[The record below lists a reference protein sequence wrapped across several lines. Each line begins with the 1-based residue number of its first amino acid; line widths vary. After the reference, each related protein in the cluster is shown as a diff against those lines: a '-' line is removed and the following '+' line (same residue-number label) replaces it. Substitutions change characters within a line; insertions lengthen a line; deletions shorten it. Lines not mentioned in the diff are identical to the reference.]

1 MVYLHL
7 PPNFSDE
14 EIMLQNKYEKLKRK
28 KKALQ
33 SLKAPRQE
41 PERTA
46 PVKRPQ
52 IEGRDAREYAKKLIR
67 SGAIPAIKK
76 APKREEMSGFKRP
89 RGLERRL
96 ERNTVSGYQPFSGN
110 NDQEP
115 IKPKPKPLYDML
127 AKMDEEHQPVSV
139 KEKTQEKTVGN
150 TVCVQGNNIN
160 ELMLR
165 KTFADL
171 GNIVNITMESE
182 KGRGFVTFEDLQSA
196 AAAISNFNGTVV
208 GSSELSVAYSRRQPQ
223 YNLNMDLTKNSKMWS
238 SEAHRTGDKRG
249 NQDREIVQY
258 ENLFD

>member
-7 PPNFSDE
+7 PPNFSEE

-41 PERTA
+41 PERTT

-76 APKREEMSGFKRP
+76 APKREELSGFKRP

-115 IKPKPKPLYDML
+115 IKPKSKPVYDMMP
-127 AKMDEEHQPVSV
+127 KMDEEPPAPKPQP
-139 KEKTQEKTVGN
+139 EKTVGN
-150 TVCVQGNNIN
+150 TVCIQGNNIN
-160 ELMLR
+160 DLMLR

-208 GSSELSVAYSRRQPQ
+208 GNSELSVQYARRQPQ
-223 YNLNMDLTKNSKMWS
+223 YNLNNDLTKNSKMWS
-238 SEAHRTGDKRG
+238 NEATRTGDKRG
-249 NQDREIVQY
+249 NQDREVVQY
-258 ENLFD
+258 DTCFD